1 MTRTLG
7 KTGPTVSAVGL
18 GAMGMSDLYG
28 PAGVKHRV
36 SSVFCSRSQLGLA
49 GNRAI
54 TASM

>member
-28 PAGVKHRV
+28 PAGVKHGV
-36 SSVFCSRSQLGLA
+36 SSAFCSRSHVGLA